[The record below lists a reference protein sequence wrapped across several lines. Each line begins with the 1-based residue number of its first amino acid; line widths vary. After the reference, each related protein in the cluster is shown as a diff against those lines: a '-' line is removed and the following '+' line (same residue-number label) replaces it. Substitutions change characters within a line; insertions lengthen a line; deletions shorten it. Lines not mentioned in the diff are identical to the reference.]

1 MKVRFLAAAGSL
13 LVIVAFGLVSCSSL
27 PLPDTPEQ
35 SLLLIP
41 CETHLE
47 GMRDQQART
56 ISLVLVIRR
65 VNDGQEIAVHLDRG
79 KNYAVVALDPGG
91 YEFTKLLVQREWISG
106 GRSTNSW
113 TETRNTSRISFFI
126 AEKIVRWYDGRLS
139 FRDFSNGKY
148 SYFISTRNSSPVSER
163 EGILSTMKKDPHWLG
178 WEGYELINF
187 TVP

>member
-1 MKVRFLAAAGSL
+1 MKVRFFAVAGSL

-41 CETHLE
+41 CGIHLE
-47 GMRDQQART
+47 GMRDKQART
-56 ISLVLVIRR
+56 IALDLVIRR
-65 VNDGQEIAVHLDRG
+65 VKDGREITVHFDSG

-91 YEFTKLLVQREWISG
+91 YEFTKLLVRREWISE

-126 AEKIVRWYDGRLS
+126 ADKIVRWYEGLLS
-139 FRDFSNGKY
+139 FRDLSNGKY
-148 SYFISTRNSSPVSER
+148 SYSISTRNSSPASAR
-163 EGILSTMKKDPHWLG
+163 EKILSAMKKDPHWLG